1 MEGGAVQPEGAPA
14 LALQTANHW
23 GRFQVHEGTQ
33 KWRIVGEHQICRP
46 FIFDFSKTKKR
57 QKHSRELEGC
67 IEVLQ
72 VSLYWLVCWKT
83 RRFIKGVRLIE
94 W

>member
-1 MEGGAVQPEGAPA
+1 VEGSTVQHEGAPA
-14 LALQTANHW
+14 LTLRTANHW

-33 KWRIVGEHQICRP
+33 KWRIVGEHQFCRP
-46 FIFDFSKTKKR
+46 FIFDFSKTN
-57 QKHSRELEGC
+57 ELEGC
-67 IEVLQ
+67 IEELQ

-83 RRFIKGVRLIE
+83 RRFIKVVRLIE